1 MKAILDTLPPM
12 SVMPWLGFDP
22 DYGDL
27 HGFNH
32 DHMAERDRIV
42 VEHVVR
48 MCAETAAKH
57 ERPNMYGV
65 KEATVAILALLEPKP

>member
-1 MKAILDTLPPM
+1 MTILDTLPPM

-48 MCAETAAKH
+48 MCAEVCDQHASIEGIAQ
-57 ERPNMYGV
+57 RC
-65 KEATVAILALLEPKP
+65 ATEIRALLKPSK